1 MMEID
6 ETDKKTA
13 YDFVLEM
20 LDMLFE
26 YDAQAVI
33 NWVNK
38 KRREGWALGEA
49 PLFGDV
55 PKKERE

>member
-1 MMEID
+1 D

-13 YDFVLEM
+13 YDFVQDM

-26 YDAQAVI
+26 YDAQSVI

-38 KRREGWALGEA
+38 KRREGWALGES